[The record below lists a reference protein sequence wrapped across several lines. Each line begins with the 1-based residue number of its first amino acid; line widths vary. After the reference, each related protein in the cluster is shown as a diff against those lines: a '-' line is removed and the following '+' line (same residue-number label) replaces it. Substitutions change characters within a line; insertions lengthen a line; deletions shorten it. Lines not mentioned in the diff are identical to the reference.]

1 MRRGGRRPRS
11 SREERERVIA
21 LAEEGASQREI
32 AEVVFGD
39 ARFRGRVERILRPPA
54 VASDASAVP
63 RTTGDKEQTSD
74 NPRPESDLALFR
86 ELVSRAE
93 RAMLESASPP
103 LLSDIERLLRVKRQL
118 DNLEALERANEI
130 ARGLS

>member
-1 MRRGGRRPRS
+1 MKRGGRHPRW
-11 SREERERVIA
+11 SREQRERVIA

-39 ARFRGRVERILRPPA
+39 ERFRGRVERILRPPA
-54 VASDASAVP
+54 AASDASAAP
-63 RTTGDKEQTSD
+63 RTIQADDQVRD
-74 NPRPESDLALFR
+74 DPRPESDLELFR

-93 RAMLESASPP
+93 RAMLESTSPP

-118 DNLEALERANEI
+118 DNLEALERANAL